1 MDRKITK
8 LDMPTQM
15 PTRKSVAAYARVS
28 CGKDNMLHS
37 LAAQVSA
44 YSELIQ
50 RRPDWEYAGVYA
62 DADETGTRDDRPE
75 FQRLLA
81 DCRAGLIDMVIT
93 KAISRF
99 ARNTVTLLETVRD
112 LKECG
117 IDVYFEEQ
125 NIHTESTDG
134 ELMLTILA
142 SYAQEESRSV
152 SENCK
157 WRIRKDFK
165 EGKNS
170 NNIRMYGYD
179 YKQGHLTVI
188 PEEAEV
194 VRMIFADYLG
204 GMGRNAIM
212 KKLTRLGIPTKT
224 GGRWSETTIGSILK
238 NEKFIGDMMLQ
249 KGYVSDHI
257 TKRQKPNHGEL
268 PKYYVEGTHEAIIDK
283 EIFEAVQTEMARR
296 AAQSHHPKTM
306 SFSEFSS
313 VIHCSRCGANF
324 CKKVNAIGTKYAKV
338 TWACRTFTYRGKH
351 ECAAKRIPEDILKEK
366 CAEALGLAE
375 HDPEKFTA
383 KVAAITVPD
392 DGVLVFTF
400 MDGTEHTLT
409 WENRS
414 RRESWTDEM
423 KQAAREQASKGDGQN
438 G

>member
-15 PTRKSVAAYARVS
+15 PTRKRVAAYARVS

-306 SFSEFSS
+306 GFSEFSG
-313 VIHCSRCGANF
+313 VIHCSRCRANF

-351 ECAAKRIPEDILKEK
+351 ECAAKRIPEDILKVK

-400 MDGTEHTLT
+400 RDGTECTLT

-423 KQAAREQASKGDGQN
+423 KQTAREQASKGGGQN